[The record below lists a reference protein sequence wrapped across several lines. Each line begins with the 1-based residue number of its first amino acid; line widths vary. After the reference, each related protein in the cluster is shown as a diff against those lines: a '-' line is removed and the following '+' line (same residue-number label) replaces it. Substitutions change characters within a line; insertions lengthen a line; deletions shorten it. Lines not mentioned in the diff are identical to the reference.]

1 MHLSVINCLIT
12 LPTFYSQWNEII
24 CEKLISQIQA
34 LRGKKIVTRVSS
46 VTRLGDFWKFLG
58 TELLAKIVQIFSNI
72 FGLIWNRSLFT
83 LNWCGYFLGNLWEI
97 IGLLFTPT
105 SGHTYRARFLLHFL
119 FHFLRFSKRVYC
131 NFAIKQ
137 SFISIQFSNF

>member
-105 SGHTYRARFLLHFL
+105 SGHTSRVRFLLHF
-119 FHFLRFSKRVYC
+119 FISF
-131 NFAIKQ
+131 FAIFETSLLQFWYKTI
-137 SFISIQFSNF
+137 FYFNSIF